1 MSLSSKEMLD
11 VMAWADGEL
20 EGADAARIEALVE
33 KDKEANEL
41 VRSIAAL
48 GDFVRDAESKSSRP
62 SPDVVEAV
70 MAGIGPNDIER
81 ARLKR
86 GMRAR
91 VGVVAVML
99 TALAAGVFL
108 YHRAHP
114 TVDPVGGNNVP
125 PIPVPA
131 PTGVEVGQIDTSQHA
146 VSVFY
151 VPSEKGPETTVVW
164 IDDTP
169 PTPLPE

>member
-1 MSLSSKEMLD
+1 MSLSSKDMMD

-20 EGADAARIEALVE
+20 EGAEAARIEALVE
-33 KDKEANEL
+33 KDADAKEL
-41 VRSIAAL
+41 VQSIGVL
-48 GDFVRDAESKSSRP
+48 GDFVREQDAKAKT
-62 SPDVVEAV
+62 PDLTERV
-70 MAGIGPNDIER
+70 MAKIGPNDIER

-86 GMRAR
+86 GMQTR
-91 VGVVAVML
+91 VGAALVTL

-108 YHRAHP
+108 YQRTHTSVAP
-114 TVDPVGGNNVP
+114 AVGNNDVP
-125 PIPVPA
+125 VTAPG
-131 PTGVEVGQIDTSQHA
+131 PTGVEVGQVDTSQHA

-169 PTPLPE
+169 SPE